1 MSSGTRVPGV
11 GHAQVEMILRLEV
24 GEGLPALWNQ
34 DVGPDAAPCIGLVQE
49 DPRAGST
56 PSVAPPWRRRSPGP
70 KPPWTGLVMIKTV
83 RPFVAQIAFAQLTC
97 SHACHGMPT
106 SQNEPIEW
114 RDPSRPTDV
123 PLLVVVLTGRRGV
136 VLVQLVDALWI

>member
-24 GEGLPALWNQ
+24 GEGAATPQAAVSPCTKTRMANEP
-34 DVGPDAAPCIGLVQE
+34 VGGLSAPEAAI
-49 DPRAGST
+49 A
-56 PSVAPPWRRRSPGP
+56 
-70 KPPWTGLVMIKTV
+70 
-83 RPFVAQIAFAQLTC
+83 IAFRQR
-97 SHACHGMPT
+97 SHLGLRVHLPT

-114 RDPSRPTDV
+114 RDPSRPTDA